1 MPRTSWILLLV
12 GAVLLFLPER
22 AFAFTCG
29 GKIISDGDFVDVVV
43 AKCGEPTGRR
53 IVKEEHTGSYS
64 GTSTS
69 VGPGRSIQEGTVT
82 GTAQQT
88 EVLTYN
94 CGEGRLI
101 HLLTFKG
108 GKLQK
113 IDTAGH
119 GAGPRRC
126 D

>member
-1 MPRTSWILLLV
+1 MGRAGWILLLL
-12 GAVLLFLPER
+12 GAILLLLTER
-22 AFAFTCG
+22 ALAFMCRG
-29 GKIISDGDFVDVVV
+29 SIISQGDLVDVVV

-53 IVKEEHTGSYS
+53 IVKEELTGSYS
-64 GTSTS
+64 GTSTYQ
-69 VGPGRSIQEGTVT
+69 GRGRSTQEGTVT
-82 GTAQQT
+82 GTAEQT

-101 HLLTFKG
+101 HVLTFKG

-113 IDTAGH
+113 TDTAGH

>member
-1 MPRTSWILLLV
+1 MWRTSWVLLLV
-12 GAVLLFLPER
+12 GAVLLLLPER
-22 AFAFTCG
+22 AFAFGCG
-29 GKIISDGDFVDVVV
+29 GKIISEGDLVDVVV

-64 GTSTS
+64 GTSTYL
-69 VGPGRSIQEGTVT
+69 GQGRSTQEGTVT
-82 GTAQQT
+82 GTVQQV
-88 EVLTYN
+88 EILTYN

-113 IDTAGH
+113 VDTAGH